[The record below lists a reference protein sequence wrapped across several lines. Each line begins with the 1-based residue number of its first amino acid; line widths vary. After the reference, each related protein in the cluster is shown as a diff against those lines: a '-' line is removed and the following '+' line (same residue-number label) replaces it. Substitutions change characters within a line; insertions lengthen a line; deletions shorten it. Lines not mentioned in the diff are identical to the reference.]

1 MHLREVVLG
10 ENVVNRHQDCNGCS
24 PVIRRKLNKDK
35 DFIVHE
41 EYVNVVSGNDIALI
55 RIDEAI
61 PLHREDPTR
70 SLISPICLPW
80 SRSVTS
86 AWDLKDG
93 QNSTV
98 AGWGRIT
105 NNRRKSN
112 ADLLKYKVP
121 VQELQFLEMPIANEK
136 CGPGNLLEINPA
148 IQICAGGERGKF
160 YCLCKR
166 H

>member
-1 MHLREVVLG
+1 M
-10 ENVVNRHQDCNGCS
+10 VNRHRDCKGCP
-24 PVIRRKLNKDK
+24 PVIRRKLNRDK

-41 EYVNVVSGNDIALI
+41 EYVNEVSGNDIALI

-61 PLHREDPTR
+61 PLHREDPSR

-93 QNSTV
+93 QKSV
-98 AGWGRIT
+98 GAGWGRIT
-105 NNRRKSN
+105 NNLRKN
-112 ADLLKYKVP
+112 EADLLKYKVS
-121 VQELQFLEMPIANEK
+121 VQKLQFLEIPIANEK
-136 CGPGNLLEINPA
+136 CAPGNFFEINPA
-148 IQICAGGERGKF
+148 IQICAGGERGKL
-160 YCLCKR
+160 YCLCKG